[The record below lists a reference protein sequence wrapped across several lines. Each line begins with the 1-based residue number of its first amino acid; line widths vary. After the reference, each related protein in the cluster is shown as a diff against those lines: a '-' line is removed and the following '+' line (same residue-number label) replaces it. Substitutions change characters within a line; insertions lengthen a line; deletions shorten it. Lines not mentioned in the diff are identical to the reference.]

1 MLVEAFFTRLIRCG
15 RLTVHYADGRSEV
28 YGGEPGPNVT
38 IRLHNTAVGRRIACN
53 PSLGAAESYM
63 DGLLSVENGEL
74 YGEGQV
80 ATAQPVDGG
89 QCNGDAGGVVL
100 GTRAGD
106 VVRVGVDVDRSRVPA
121 RERGNDV

>member
-74 YGEGQV
+74 YDFLDIAALNIG
-80 ATAQPVDGG
+80 
-89 QCNGDAGGVVL
+89 L
-100 GTRAGD
+100 GHLP
-106 VVRVGVDVDRSRVPA
+106 RSDLPQLDLYQLA
-121 RERGNDV
+121 LPGSDLPLLDLSPSNLT